1 MQDLD
6 KKISEFQEIETFGD
20 NAVIP
25 VVQGNPLDNYKITP
39 DNFINSLIES
49 IKDALN
55 LSNVVGES
63 HTHHNKEV
71 LDAITQEML
80 NKINNGLWELV
91 TEDSEGNPLEEPY
104 ILTKYSAVSEKELSA
119 YGAGDGL
126 GSNTE
131 GTGYTRLDD
140 WFTYDADKAGW
151 VLSAKLGKDLLDK
164 NSVLST
170 ELSDIYNELRIKD
183 SEIAT
188 DLENKYNELK
198 DKDGDKNYETAVN
211 MPSKVWEI
219 NHNLNKYPSVTV
231 INNDNQVV
239 IGDVMY
245 IDKNSLTV
253 SFSAEFTGKVICN

>member
-1 MQDLD
+1 MQDLN
-6 KKISEFQEIETFGD
+6 KKISEFQEIDILGD

-39 DNFINSLIES
+39 DNFISSLIES
-49 IKDALN
+49 IKDALD

-80 NKINNGLWELV
+80 NKINEGLWELI
-91 TEDSEGNPLEEPY
+91 TEDSQGNPLEEPY
-104 ILTKYSAVSEKELSA
+104 ILTKYSAVSEKEIA
-119 YGAGDGL
+119 AHGVGKGL
-126 GSNTE
+126 PDDE
-131 GTGYTRLDD
+131 DTGGGYDRLDD
-140 WFTYDADKAGW
+140 WFTYDAEKEGW

-164 NSVLST
+164 HGLLS
-170 ELSDIYNELRIKD
+170 
-183 SEIAT
+183 T

-198 DKDGDKNYETAVN
+198 DKDGDKHYETAVN
-211 MPSKVWEI
+211 MPSKEWEI
-219 NHNLNKYPSVTV
+219 NHNLNKYPSVTI

-245 IDKNSLTV
+245 IDKNNLTV